1 MAKTGEL
8 TPKQKLFC
16 EYYSYDW
23 NGTQAAIKAGYSK
36 DTAGAIASENLQK
49 PEIQAYIK
57 VLQSDLEKRCG
68 VSKAM
73 VIDEA
78 KKIAFSSIASLHNAW
93 ITLKEFDQLTEEQK
107 ASISQIETQK
117 RVEVK
122 YIGETEVPY
131 EVDYVKIR
139 LHDKMKGLE
148 LINKMLGYNAEEK
161 LNITSPVKKFVI
173 VPASSG
179 KRTTNE

>member
-93 ITLKEFDQLTEEQK
+93 ITLKEFDQLTEDQK
-107 ASISQIETQK
+107 SAISQIETQTRFEK
-117 RVEVK
+117 NSDEKVEQ
-122 YIGETEVPY
+122 
-131 EVDYVKIR
+131 VDYVKIR